1 MTARELYLRAKAQL
15 TKAGVDSPGF
25 DAARLSERFLGL
37 DRSELALQGDEAP
50 DEKKRQEFLEAVSQ
64 RAERRPLQY
73 ILGEW
78 PFMSLTLSVGEGVL
92 VPREDTAA
100 LVEALAAWIGEG
112 ARGLDLCAGSGAVG
126 LGICSIVPGA
136 QVICVELDEKAGE
149 FLDRNIARYPRYDCR
164 AAAGD
169 VLRGPEQGVF
179 PKGLDFIASNPPYIA
194 TGELSALQ
202 PEVQK
207 EPSLALDGG
216 GDGLTFY
223 RAILEKWAPLLRPGG
238 ALGVEIGDTQ
248 AREVT
253 ELFARSGFVDITV
266 HKDLAGLD
274 RAVTAAKGSTV

>member
-100 LVEALAAWIGEG
+100 LVEALAARIGEG

-169 VLRGPEQGVF
+169 VLRGPEQGAF

-223 RAILEKWAPLLRPGG
+223 RAILEKWVPLLRPGG

-274 RAVTAAKGSTV
+274 RAVTAVKGSPV